1 MMNDSNGPEFQPLP
15 QISSNPTLPI
25 SLVFL
30 ANRAFY
36 DDIVLDP
43 WFDATSALESWV
55 IGSDNSTIEETLY
68 LSSNPGAV
76 LACTEQIQ
84 VCNPAEG
91 LGTTCTDMNT
101 WYRWGGFLNY
111 YEGNVVPQLVEI
123 GLNRIQQITTMVLMD
138 AAMSGSVWNV
148 VGQLGDKALV
158 ASNFLTKQET
168 FWSPTLAS
176 NQWQIEVTNWFS
188 IGLAQ
193 LQRYFVSTYRVPS
206 EDILRD
212 YWSSFPENAT
222 SERLFCASQKVQNL
236 AFTTFSV
243 LGLSLNF
250 GIGGLLLICGYGIPI
265 FVPWWQTRRAEN
277 GGKRSYANEHWLM
290 DQALELS
297 RALRKSRGGSSQAFE
312 LGHVQELAR
321 DDTLAKAPLLRA
333 VSAQPSMLSGRS

>member
-15 QISSNPTLPI
+15 QISSNPLLPM

-43 WFDATSALESWV
+43 WFNATSALESWV
-55 IGSDNSTIEETLY
+55 IGSDNSTVQETLY

-76 LACTEQIQ
+76 LACTEQLQ
-84 VCNPAEG
+84 VCNPAGEQSRN
-91 LGTTCTDMNT
+91 CTDLDT
-101 WYRWGGFLNY
+101 WYQWGGFLNY
-111 YEGNVVPQLVEI
+111 YDGNVVPQLEEI
-123 GLNRIQQITTMVLMD
+123 GLNRMQQTTTMVLMD
-138 AAMSGSVWNV
+138 AAISASVWNV
-148 VGQLGDKALV
+148 VGQLGDEALI

-193 LQRYFVSTYRVPS
+193 LQRGFVSTYRIPS

-212 YWSSFPENAT
+212 YWSSFPEDAT

-236 AFTTFSV
+236 AYTTFSV
-243 LGLSLNF
+243 LGLSINF
-250 GIGGLLLICGYGIPI
+250 GIGGLLLIIGYTIPI
-265 FVPWWQTRRAEN
+265 LVPWWQTRRAEK
-277 GGKRSYANEHWLM
+277 GGGQSFANERWLM
-290 DQALELS
+290 DHALELS
-297 RALRKSRGGSSQAFE
+297 RALRKSRVGSSQAFE
-312 LGHVQELAR
+312 LGHVEDFAR
-321 DDTLAKAPLLRA
+321 NDTLAKAPLLRA